1 MSSHNHWLKYMLLL
15 QTVLSFL
22 HFLMHQLSD
31 FNEGI
36 SLSLIENLYQKI
48 IVLFSDLTI
57 MHTFTNEKDLIY
69 SVNAF

>member
-1 MSSHNHWLKYMLLL
+1 MLLL

-36 SLSLIENLYQKI
+36 SLYDLLKNIYQKL

-57 MHTFTNEKDLIY
+57 MHTFTNEKNI
-69 SVNAF
+69 

>member
-1 MSSHNHWLKYMLLL
+1 MLLL

-22 HFLMHQLSD
+22 HFLIHQLSD

-57 MHTFTNEKDLIY
+57 MHTLTN
-69 SVNAF
+69 F